1 MSIAQEGELAPD
13 FTLPLDD
20 GSNFALA
27 DHRGCRVVLY
37 FYPEDDSGGCVNENQ
52 EFSALSA
59 EFAQRGAILV
69 GVSPDS
75 LDSHRKFRAKYGL
88 VVPLAADPDHLAIE
102 GFGLWQL
109 KKLYGREFMGLI
121 RTSFIIDTDG
131 RIARTIRATRIVGHA
146 QKMLEALDGLDAPEP
161 AKTGKKGKKG

>member
-1 MSIAQEGELAPD
+1 MAMLQDGDFAPD

-20 GSNFALA
+20 GSSFTLSEQ
-27 DHRGCRVVLY
+27 HGQIVVLY

-59 EFAQRGAILV
+59 EFAKRGAKLV
-69 GVSPDS
+69 GISPDT
-75 LDSHRKFRAKYGL
+75 LESHRKFRAKYGL
-88 VVPLAADPDHLAIE
+88 AVPLAADPEHLAIE

-121 RTSFIIDTDG
+121 RTSFIIGADG

-146 QKMLEALDGLDAPEP
+146 QKMLEALDGLV
-161 AKTGKKGKKG
+161 GGN